1 MSRVLPAAAKIA
13 GLEVY
18 VPPGRLD
25 TEQLE
30 HKLSTSSPGFRV
42 PKGMISRLTGI
53 RTRSVMAEIEQASD
67 LAAIAAVKLLAN
79 NGLEAA
85 DVDLLIFA
93 SASQDM
99 VEPATGHIVAAKLGL
114 ACPVM
119 DVKNACNSI
128 LNGLEV
134 AEALIRT
141 GRYRRIL
148 LASGESPSRA
158 VRWEVPD
165 SQTFASA
172 FPGYTMSDAGCALL
186 LEPANPD
193 DTCGPGILGLG
204 FAAKSSHWEVG
215 TLATGGSVSPRDPE
229 ATYFTMDGEKLKDA
243 FLDLGRGILDETL
256 DGLGLTWSD
265 FAVVCVHQVSAPYR
279 DIFARGAGVPENR
292 LVRTVE
298 EFGNMASVSLPLQLK
313 MAQDL
318 GRCGSGDLVALVGL
332 AGGVSL
338 GIAVVRL

>member
-1 MSRVLPAAAKIA
+1 MSRVLPAAAKIS

-25 TEQLE
+25 TEQVE

-53 RTRSVMAEIEQASD
+53 RTRSVMAETEQASD

-79 NGLEAA
+79 NGLEPD

-119 DVKNACNSI
+119 DVKNACNSV

-158 VRWEVPD
+158 VRWAVPD
-165 SQTFASA
+165 PQTFASA

-193 DTCGPGILGLG
+193 DNSGAGILGLG

-243 FLDLGRGILDETL
+243 FLDLGKGILDETL
-256 DGLGLTWSD
+256 DDLGLTWSD

-279 DIFARGAGVPENR
+279 DIFARGAGVPQDR

>member
-1 MSRVLPAAAKIA
+1 MSRVTPTAAKIS
-13 GLEVY
+13 GLEVH

-30 HKLSTSSPGFRV
+30 RKLAASSPEFRV

-53 RTRSVMAEIEQASD
+53 RTRSVMAETEQASD
-67 LAAIAAVKLLAN
+67 LAAAAAVKLLAN
-79 NGLEAA
+79 NGLEPA

-99 VEPATGHIVAAKLGL
+99 VEPATGHMVAAKLGL
-114 ACPVM
+114 TCPVM
-119 DVKNACNSI
+119 DVKNACNSL

-134 AEALIRT
+134 ADALIRT

-148 LASGESPSRA
+148 LSSGESPSRA
-158 VRWEVPD
+158 VRWAVPD
-165 SQTFASA
+165 SQTFSSA

-186 LEPANPD
+186 LEPAD
-193 DTCGPGILGLG
+193 SSDALGAGILDLG
-204 FAAKSSHWEVG
+204 FAAKSSHWGVG

-229 ATYFTMDGEKLKDA
+229 ATYFNMDGEKLKDA
-243 FLDLGRGILDETL
+243 FLDLGREILDQTL
-256 DGLGLTWSD
+256 DGLGLNWSD

-279 DIFARGAGVPENR
+279 DIFARRAGVPQEK

-318 GRCGSGDLVALVGL
+318 GRCGTGDLVALVGL